1 MDNVCILGI
10 GHIGPHLWGA
20 TRKLPWGIRCHA
32 SVQSELN
39 IERNHRRSAQGEAN
53 RAADR
58 AAMRAARRA
67 ARAV

>member
-1 MDNVCILGI
+1 MNDVCILGI
-10 GHIGPHLWGA
+10 GHVGPHVWGA

-32 SVQSELN
+32 SVQSEIN
-39 IERNHRRSAQGEAN
+39 IERNHRRSAQGET
-53 RAADR
+53 DR

>member
-1 MDNVCILGI
+1 MNDVCTLGI
-10 GHIGPHLWGA
+10 GHVGPHVWGA

-32 SVQSELN
+32 SVQSEIN
-39 IERNHRRSAQGEAN
+39 IERNHRRSAQGET
-53 RAADR
+53 DR